1 MPCAAILRIK
11 TQHGVASIQGRLG
24 NPSRNC
30 SIRPSKN
37 TVALTASTGVAQA
50 FNLHLSCVSH
60 QQNQRLVGVR
70 VSNMIAVS
78 PLSALRQYVGRVY
91 TVTGEAQSS
100 SCVRLIASNLSRHG
114 SGGVKAAISQL
125 RGRHH
130 ADKSSGLLDLALP
143 VVMFGLRQPSQSRVV
158 KGFDTFSFHH
168 IRFASTFRQ
177 PR

>member
-1 MPCAAILRIK
+1 MRRGRLSSKITSMPCAAILRIK

-114 SGGVKAAISQL
+114 SGGFK
-125 RGRHH
+125 G
-130 ADKSSGLLDLALP
+130 
-143 VVMFGLRQPSQSRVV
+143 PSTYPYLN
-158 KGFDTFSFHH
+158 FDTKRDVPLMSLGF
-168 IRFASTFRQ
+168 
-177 PR
+177 

>member
-1 MPCAAILRIK
+1 MRRGLLSSKITSMPCAAILRIK

-125 RGRHH
+125 RY
-130 ADKSSGLLDLALP
+130 SIDLWSL
-143 VVMFGLRQPSQSRVV
+143 
-158 KGFDTFSFHH
+158 
-168 IRFASTFRQ
+168 
-177 PR
+177 